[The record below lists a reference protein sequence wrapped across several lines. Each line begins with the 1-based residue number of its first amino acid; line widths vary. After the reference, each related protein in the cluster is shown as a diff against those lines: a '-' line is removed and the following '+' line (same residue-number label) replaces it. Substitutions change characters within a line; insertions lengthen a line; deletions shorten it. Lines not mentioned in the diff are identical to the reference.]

1 MHDSWIYLYVVQS
14 KLNPFESIIR
24 GLVQDRIT
32 RGKVEVSV
40 SIQDAGE
47 RPKTLL

>member
-1 MHDSWIYLYVVQS
+1 M
-14 KLNPFESIIR
+14 NPFESIIR
-24 GLVQDRIT
+24 GMVQDRIN

-47 RPKTLL
+47 RPKTFTIK